1 MTSQTFRQLARLTA
15 LLAFAVV
22 VLGAYVRLTDAGLGC
37 PDWPGC
43 YGKLTV
49 TEVMRDVS
57 SAEAAFPERAVDA
70 GKAWREMIHRYLAAI
85 LGLAIVALA
94 VIAWRRRHIPGQPVA
109 LPIALVG
116 LVIFQ
121 GLLGMWTVT
130 LLLKPVVVM
139 AHLLGG
145 MTTLALLWWLSL
157 SPPTADSGRHRL
169 TSLALAGVAVVIVQ
183 IALGGWTSTNYAA
196 LACPAFP
203 SCNGNWWPEMDF
215 AEGFRLWRGL
225 GVDYEGGVLHNSAR
239 MAIHYS
245 HRIFALAVI
254 IVLGSLI
261 ARGLRDRTRQDIR
274 AAARLLAAA
283 LTTQLV
289 VGIAIVKTGLPLSLA
304 TAHNAF
310 AAVLLLCLLTMLRR
324 LLPRAVQSSR
334 Q

>member
-1 MTSQTFRQLARLTA
+1 
-15 LLAFAVV
+15 
-22 VLGAYVRLTDAGLGC
+22 
-37 PDWPGC
+37 
-43 YGKLTV
+43 
-49 TEVMRDVS
+49 
-57 SAEAAFPERAVDA
+57 
-70 GKAWREMIHRYLAAI
+70 
-85 LGLAIVALA
+85 
-94 VIAWRRRHIPGQPVA
+94 

>member
-254 IVLGSLI
+254 IVLG
-261 ARGLRDRTRQDIR
+261 
-274 AAARLLAAA
+274 
-283 LTTQLV
+283 
-289 VGIAIVKTGLPLSLA
+289 
-304 TAHNAF
+304 
-310 AAVLLLCLLTMLRR
+310 
-324 LLPRAVQSSR
+324 
-334 Q
+334 